1 MSDGLYVTACEPG
14 TGRAAVSLG
23 LFELLA
29 RRVDRLGVFRPVV
42 AAVDG
47 SDPSIDLLLPRSPQP
62 EPYEACLGV
71 PYADVLADE
80 DKAMS
85 EIVERFRALAA
96 RCERVFVVGTDF
108 TEAGAARELALNA
121 RIAVNLGLPVLC
133 VVSGHDR
140 AAAEV
145 RAAADVGVAA
155 MRAAGC
161 EVIAVVANRVDQREL
176 AAVTA
181 GTTDGDVPVFALPE
195 APVLTAPTMAEIT
208 EACEGKLLVGDA
220 ATLSRETAGVVVA
233 AMTLPN
239 MLDRLY
245 DDVVVITP
253 GDRADVLLGVVASH
267 LSGGLP
273 TPAGVVLTGGIP
285 PVPKVL
291 DLVEHLPTGLPV
303 VLTEQD
309 TYETTSSAASVLG
322 RITPDAT
329 RKIDTALRLFDDHVD
344 GADLLDRAAVS
355 RPRVT
360 TPLMF
365 EHNRWPT
372 RTPP

>member
-1 MSDGLYVTACEPG
+1 MAVSGVRRSCTRRWEQRMSDGLYVTSCEPG

-23 LFELLA
+23 LFDLLA

-42 AAVDG
+42 AAMDG
-47 SDPSIDLLLPRSPQP
+47 SDPPIDLLLPRSPQP

-85 EIVERFRALAA
+85 EIVERFRALGA

-121 RIAVNLGLPVLC
+121 RIAVNLGVPVLC

-155 MRAAGC
+155 MQAAGC
-161 EVIAVVANRVDQREL
+161 EVIAVVANRVDPGKL

-181 GTTDGDVPVFALPE
+181 GVTDGDVPVFALPA

-208 EACEGKLLVGDA
+208 GACEGKLLVGDA
-220 ATLSRETAGVVVA
+220 ATLSRETTGVVVA

-253 GDRADVLLGVVASH
+253 GDRADVLLGVVACH
-267 LSGGLP
+267 LSDGQP
-273 TPAGVVLTGGIP
+273 TPAGIVLTGGISP
-285 PVPKVL
+285 GPQGL
-291 DLVEHLPTGLPV
+291 DLVEQLPAGLPGV
-303 VLTEQD
+303 VNEQ
-309 TYETTSSAASVLG
+309 
-322 RITPDAT
+322 
-329 RKIDTALRLFDDHVD
+329 
-344 GADLLDRAAVS
+344 
-355 RPRVT
+355 
-360 TPLMF
+360 
-365 EHNRWPT
+365 
-372 RTPP
+372 

>member
-1 MSDGLYVTACEPG
+1 MSDGLSVTACEAG

-23 LFELLA
+23 LFDLLV

-42 AAVDG
+42 SAVDG
-47 SDPSIDLLLPRSPQP
+47 SDPSIDLLLPRLPEP

-71 PYADVLADE
+71 PYAEVLADE

-96 RCERVFVVGTDF
+96 RCDSVFVVGSDF

-121 RIAVNLGLPVLC
+121 RIAANLGLPVVC
-133 VVSGHDR
+133 VVSGHGR
-140 AAAEV
+140 AATEV
-145 RAAADVGVAA
+145 WAAADVGVAA

-161 EVIAVVANRVDQREL
+161 EVVAVVANRVDPGKL

-181 GTTDGDVPVFALPE
+181 GVTDRDVPVYALPE
-195 APVLTAPTMAEIT
+195 SPVLTTPTMAEIAD
-208 EACEGKLLVGDA
+208 ACEAGLLTGDA
-220 ATLSRETAGVVVA
+220 SILCRETCGVLVA

-239 MLDRLY
+239 VLDRLY

-253 GDRADVLLGVVASH
+253 GDRADVLLGVIAAH

-285 PVPKVL
+285 PGPQGL
-291 DLVEHLPTGLPV
+291 DPVEHLPAGLPG
-303 VLTEQD
+303 VLAGPG
-309 TYETTSSAASVLG
+309 TYE
-322 RITPDAT
+322 
-329 RKIDTALRLFDDHVD
+329 
-344 GADLLDRAAVS
+344 
-355 RPRVT
+355 
-360 TPLMF
+360 
-365 EHNRWPT
+365 
-372 RTPP
+372 